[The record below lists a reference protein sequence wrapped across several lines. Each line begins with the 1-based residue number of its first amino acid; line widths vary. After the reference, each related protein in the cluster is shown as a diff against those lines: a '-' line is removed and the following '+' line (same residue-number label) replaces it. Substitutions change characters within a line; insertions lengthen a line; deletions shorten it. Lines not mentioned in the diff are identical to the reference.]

1 MNNDHDP
8 RSLSRRRVLRALG
21 AAPLGAL
28 AMSAGRAAAAGTTLV
43 TRPIPRTGEPMPVV
57 GLGTYIAFDLA
68 PGDPALA
75 EAQAALKLFSDL
87 GGRMVDSSPMYG
99 HAETAVG
106 DAVAALGGKLPLFYA
121 TKVWTSGRDAG
132 IRQMEASMQ
141 RMRVERMDLMQV
153 HNLLDLD
160 THARTL
166 REWKRAGRLRY
177 IGITHYHSGAY
188 RELAKLLK
196 TREWDFVQLNYSL
209 AEPEAERELLPLA
222 ADTGTAVIV
231 NRPYAQG
238 ALFSR
243 TRGKPLPDWAAELG
257 CASWAQFFLKWI
269 VSHPAVTCAIPGTRR
284 SDHMRDNLA
293 AGVGPLPD
301 AAARRRMA
309 QHFERL

>member
-1 MNNDHDP
+1 
-8 RSLSRRRVLRALG
+8 
-21 AAPLGAL
+21 
-28 AMSAGRAAAAGTTLV
+28 MSATPAPPLV
-43 TRPIPRTGEPMPVV
+43 TRPVPRTGELLPVI

-68 PGDPALA
+68 PGDPARA
-75 EAQAALKLFSDL
+75 GAQAALKLFSDL

-99 HAETAVG
+99 HAEAAVG
-106 DAVAALGGKLPLFYA
+106 DAVAALGGRVPLFYA

-132 IRQMEASMQ
+132 IRQMETSMQ
-141 RMRVERMDLMQV
+141 RLRAEKLDLMQV

-166 REWKRAGRLRY
+166 REWKRAGRVRY

-196 TREWDFVQLNYSL
+196 TREWDFVQLNDSL

-231 NRPYAQG
+231 NRPFAQG
-238 ALFSR
+238 DLFARVKGKAL
-243 TRGKPLPDWAAELG
+243 PEWAAELG
-257 CASWAQFFLKWI
+257 CASWAQFFLRWI
-269 VSHPAVTCAIPGTRR
+269 VSHPAVTCAIPATRR
-284 SDHMRDNLA
+284 SDHMRDNVG
-293 AGVGPLPD
+293 AGLGPLPD

-309 QHFERL
+309 QHFDRL